1 MMISKE
7 SPGIKILLQDT
18 TILQKDTIL
27 SVHTQDTLTH
37 TVDSTGIT
45 EKKDTTSAEYV
56 TETDSSSVTA
66 TEGRI
71 TEDTSHVSSRI
82 IQYQERQ
89 SNAIRTIEG
98 TDKIPYLFENKTDLI
113 WNQHP
118 LKRFG
123 DHYFFSRDS
132 SHLVYKQ
139 YQNTIETNS
148 LKQYDAGINNGETS
162 AFDMSPD
169 WLMGIVMICL
179 IVLAWLKLFYHKF
192 INHTVTSFWNYQLS
206 KKEFSNRNIFA
217 RRVAFVLNLN
227 FIFIGGLFIYL
238 FLNHF
243 QINPLQLKP
252 FPYYLCLTVIL
263 ASLLLIRHILLIITG
278 YIFNRE
284 ELFKEY
290 LHQIF
295 LIYKNIG
302 IYFIPLVIAIA
313 YVHDNIRIYLIITGL
328 VLTAMAY
335 LFRFIRGIQI
345 IIKKD
350 VLIFYLI
357 LYLCTLEI
365 LPVVIYC
372 KFFSSW
378 L

>member
-1 MMISKE
+1 MISKE

-27 SVHTQDTLTH
+27 SVHPQDTIIH
-37 TVDSTGIT
+37 AVDSKRITG
-45 EKKDTTSAEYV
+45 KKDTISDV
-56 TETDSSSVTA
+56 NIMKIDSSSYTI
-66 TEGRI
+66 TEGKI
-71 TEDTSHVSSRI
+71 AKDTFPASSRI
-82 IQYQERQ
+82 TQYQERQ
-89 SNAIRTIEG
+89 SIAIRTIEG
-98 TDKIPYLFENKTDLI
+98 IDKIPYLFDNKTDLI
-113 WNQHP
+113 RNQHP
-118 LKRFG
+118 LKKFG
-123 DHYFFSRDS
+123 DHYFFPRDS

-139 YQNTIETNS
+139 YQNTIELNS
-148 LKQYDAGINNGETS
+148 LKQYDAEINNGQTS
-162 AFDMSPD
+162 VYDMSPD
-169 WLMGIVMICL
+169 WLMGIIIICL

-192 INHTVTSFWNYQLS
+192 INHTVISFWNFQLS
-206 KKEFSNRNIFA
+206 KKEFRNRNIFA
-217 RRVAFVLNLN
+217 RRVAFILNLN
-227 FIFIGGLFIYL
+227 FILIGGLFIYL
-238 FLNHF
+238 VLNHL

-252 FPYYLCLTVIL
+252 FPYYLCLTIIL
-263 ASLLLIRHILLIITG
+263 ASLLLIRHILLIMTG
-278 YIFNRE
+278 YIFNRQE
-284 ELFKEY
+284 YFKEY

-313 YVHDNIRIYLIITGL
+313 YVHDNLRIYLIITGL
-328 VLTAMAY
+328 VLLVMAY
-335 LFRFIRGIQI
+335 LFRFVRGIQI